1 MPANPVMNLIRKNLL
16 WRKKTGLQLKD
27 LVQGKL
33 MVDTEADIMGTTD
46 VITDMVADGHLFVEK
61 IGVIEE
67 MIQDIVREED
77 IHMTAIDIT
86 VMTITAGV
94 SAQKHEI
101 LKEIHGKVKWMI
113 LCLVSLEVLT
123 VNLKPEI
130 LLKPIYH
137 LIPQGRRH

>member
-1 MPANPVMNLIRKNLL
+1 
-16 WRKKTGLQLKD
+16 
-27 LVQGKL
+27 

>member
-46 VITDMVADGHLFVEK
+46 VLTDMVADGHLFVEK

-86 VMTITAGV
+86 VMKITAGV